1 MRLCLPRGGALD
13 KSQVVWLC
21 RKRCIERRK
30 ICGVCFAAVH
40 NILRSDFG
48 AQMAE
53 SFDFIVVGSGSA
65 GSVVATRLSEAGHT
79 VLVLEFGGT
88 DRGPLIQMPSALSYP
103 MSMKLYNWGFETE
116 PEPHLN
122 GRRLVTPRGKVMGGS
137 SSINGM
143 VYVRGHARDFDAWAE
158 LGAAGW
164 GYADV
169 LPYFKRM
176 ENVKGGQAGWRGTD
190 GPMHVKRGRL
200 KNPLYHAFIE
210 AGRQAGYPVSSDY
223 NGEQQEGFSEF
234 EMTVHEGLRWSAAN
248 AYLKPAL
255 KNGRIKLVTGA
266 MAQRVVL
273 DGKRATGVIYEVG
286 GKAVTA
292 MARREVII
300 AASTINSPAIL
311 QRSGI
316 GPSEVL
322 QDAGIPVVHHLA
334 GVGENLH
341 DHLEVYFQLR
351 CLSPVSLNRDLG
363 LLSKAKIGAQWLF
376 FGTGLG
382 ATNHFES
389 CAFIRS
395 RAGIE
400 YPDIQYH
407 FLPAAMRY
415 DGKAAFDGDGF
426 QVHVGPMRSKSRG
439 FVRVQSNDSNVHPKI
454 LFNYMSHEDDWAE
467 FRACIRHT
475 REIMKQA
482 ALMPYAGEEIQPGG
496 GAVTDA
502 QINDFIRQHCE
513 SAYHPCGTSKMGSVK
528 DKMAVVDSECRVI
541 GIQNLRVV
549 DSSIMPQVTNG
560 NLNAPTLMI
569 GEKSSDHILGKPM
582 LAPENLEPWI
592 NPKWRTSQ
600 R

>member
-1 MRLCLPRGGALD
+1 LNVAT
-13 KSQVVWLC
+13 
-21 RKRCIERRK
+21 
-30 ICGVCFAAVH
+30 
-40 NILRSDFG
+40 
-48 AQMAE
+48 E
-53 SFDFIVVGSGSA
+53 SFDFIIVGSGSA
-65 GSVVATRLSEAGHT
+65 GSVMAKRLSEDRKHS
-79 VLVLEFGGT
+79 VLVLEYGGT

-103 MSMKLYNWGFETE
+103 MSMQLYNWGFETE

-122 GRRLVTPRGKVMGGS
+122 GRRLATPRGKVMGGS

-143 VYVRGHARDFDAWAE
+143 VYVRGHARDFDIWE
-158 LGAAGW
+158 EMGATGW

-176 ENVKGGQAGWRGTD
+176 EHVEGGEEGWRGLD
-190 GPMHVKRGRL
+190 GPMHVKRGRRL
-200 KNPLYHAFIE
+200 NPLYQAFID
-210 AGRQAGYPVSSDY
+210 AGRQAGYPVTSDY
-223 NGEQQEGFSEF
+223 NGRQQEGFADM
-234 EMTVHEGLRWSAAN
+234 EMTVHQGLRWSAAN
-248 AYLKPAL
+248 AYLKPAM
-255 KNGRIKLVTGA
+255 KTGRIKLVTGA
-266 MAQRVVL
+266 MARRVL
-273 DGKRATGVIYEVG
+273 LEGKRAVGVEYDVG
-286 GKAVTA
+286 GEVFTA
-292 MARREVII
+292 RANREVII

-316 GPSEVL
+316 GPAAVL
-322 QDAGIPVVHHLA
+322 KDAGIPVVHALA

-351 CLSPVSLNRDLG
+351 CLTADSLNRDLG
-363 LLSKAKIGAQWLF
+363 LFSKAKIGLQWLL

-395 RAGIE
+395 KAGIE

-415 DGKAAFDGDGF
+415 DGKAAFAGDGF
-426 QVHVGPMRSKSRG
+426 QVHVGPMRTKSRG
-439 FVRVQSNDSNVHPKI
+439 FVRIRNNDAANHPKI
-454 LFNYMSHEDDWAE
+454 LFNYMSHKDDWEE

-482 ALMPYAGEEIQPGG
+482 AMVPYAGEEIQPGAD
-496 GAVTDA
+496 AVSDSQIDA
-502 QINDFIRQHCE
+502 FIRQHCE

-528 DKMAVVDSECRVI
+528 DKMAVVDPECRVI

-569 GEKSSDHILGKPM
+569 GEKASDHILGKQM
-582 LAPENLEPWI
+582 LPPSNLEPWI
-592 NPKWRTSQ
+592 NPDWKTKQ